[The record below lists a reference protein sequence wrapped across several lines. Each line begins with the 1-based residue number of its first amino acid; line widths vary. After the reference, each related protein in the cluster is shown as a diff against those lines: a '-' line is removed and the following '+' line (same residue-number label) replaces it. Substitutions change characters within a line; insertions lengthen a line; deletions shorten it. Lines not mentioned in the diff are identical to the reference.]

1 MVYYYYRFSL
11 GTMSKTH
18 TRSIYLFTYSRALN
32 LGIDIRSG
40 LNQSIEINI
49 ILSFTPSW
57 QVHSQ
62 DFKLYNVHLW
72 DPAETVSPFT
82 SSQFYFGLVIVY
94 L

>member
-1 MVYYYYRFSL
+1 MYKL
-11 GTMSKTH
+11 
-18 TRSIYLFTYSRALN
+18 TYSRALN

-40 LNQSIEINI
+40 LNQSNENNI

-62 DFKLYNVHLW
+62 DFKLCNVHLW

-82 SSQFYFGLVIVY
+82 SSQFYFGLVTVY